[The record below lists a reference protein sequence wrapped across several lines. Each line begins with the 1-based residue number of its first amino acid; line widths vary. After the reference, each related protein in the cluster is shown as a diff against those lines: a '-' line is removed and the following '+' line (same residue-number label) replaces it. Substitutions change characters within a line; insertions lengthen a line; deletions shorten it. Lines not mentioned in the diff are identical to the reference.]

1 MGGAAFAWDCLRQE
15 NTVTLSQGAKWIRF
29 LRQYGPI
36 PRNDNM
42 YDEHIRR
49 SAQRADVRPIAFTHP
64 LEEEILSLFRAG
76 ATCPSSVV
84 LTGTAGDGKTHLCRK
99 IWSEIG
105 GDEVEW
111 SSDDIYYRRSATIG
125 GRQVTVHII
134 RDLTALPPQD
144 PRSRYADKEELLL
157 LFCRTIFHPAAGD
170 VFLIAANDGQL
181 IEAWQRLPEAE
192 EVGRVRKLFESLLV
206 EDRREIAGIPL
217 KFFNLSRVPCANL
230 FDLALEAFLSHEG
243 WHDCTRQEGG
253 EGDFFGPRC
262 PIRRNYELLQMPLVK
277 TRLRAL
283 FELCDC
289 NDLHIPIRRILLLL
303 VNAVLGHPDVKDH
316 LMQAADIPGI
326 LQRETAAKASLFNNI
341 FGENLSE
348 TRRES
353 LEVFSY
359 LNRFRIGHETSN
371 RIDNILI
378 FGEADEVLRPYFDGL
393 LGSDPYY
400 GADPSYYAAQ
410 RAYIEGAEGDEMNAR
425 VFLDLLVS
433 QRRRLFFTILEAQ
446 EKELALW
453 ELTVFK
459 YAGEYL
465 SRVLQVLKSGGKVD
479 RSILARLVRGLNR
492 VFVGML
498 VNTER
503 ELLLATS
510 FSFSSSKV
518 SQILED
524 RIPVTPPRLYERVDL
539 TLEGGEP
546 VLAVQL
552 SETIRCTLPLNLTR
566 YEFLSRVA
574 EGAVPGSF
582 SRECYED
589 MLAFKSRL
597 LACLAERRRIEG
609 VGETGMLTFRL
620 MNLDA
625 LGNPTDEVVEVSHG

>member
-1 MGGAAFAWDCLRQE
+1 MK
-15 NTVTLSQGAKWIRF
+15 TVTLGRGATWIRF

-49 SAQRADVRPIAFTHP
+49 SSERAAVRPLAFSHP
-64 LEEEILSLFRAG
+64 LEPELLSLFRPED
-76 ATCPSSVV
+76 THPSSVV
-84 LTGTAGDGKTHLCRK
+84 LTGTAGDGKTNLCRK
-99 IWSEIG
+99 IWSAIG
-105 GDEVEW
+105 GDEVGW
-111 SSDDIYYRRSATIG
+111 SSDDIYYRRSATIA
-125 GRQVTVHII
+125 GRPMTVHVI
-134 RDLTALPPQD
+134 RDLTALPLQD
-144 PRSRYADKEELLL
+144 RHGRYSDKGELLL
-157 LFCRTIFHPAAGD
+157 AFCHALFRPDAHD
-170 VFLIAANDGQL
+170 VFVIAANDGQL
-181 IEAWQRLPEAE
+181 IEPWQRLPASD
-192 EVGRVRKLFESLLV
+192 EVGRIRKLFESLLV
-206 EDRREIAGIPL
+206 EDRRESEGILL
-217 KFFNLSRVPCANL
+217 KFFNLSRVPSAKL

-243 WHDCTRQEGG
+243 WQECAREAGG
-253 EGDFFGPRC
+253 EGEFFGSCC
-262 PIRRNYELLQMPLVK
+262 PIRRNYELLQTPLVE

-283 FELCDC
+283 FDLCDC

-303 VNAVLGHPDVKDH
+303 ANAVLGHPEVRDR
-316 LMQAADIPGI
+316 LMQATDVTGMLERGA
-326 LQRETAAKASLFNNI
+326 AAKGSLFNNI
-341 FGENLSE
+341 FGGNLSD

-353 LEVFSY
+353 LEVFNY

-371 RIDNILI
+371 RIENILI
-378 FGEADEVLRPYFDGL
+378 FGEADASLRPYFDSL
-393 LGSDPYY
+393 LGVDPFY

-410 RAYIEGAEGDEMNAR
+410 RGYIEAPEGDEAGAR
-425 VFLDLLVS
+425 AFLDLLVS

-446 EKELALW
+446 EKELSLW

-465 SRVLQVLKSGGKVD
+465 SRTLQVLKSGGKVE

-498 VNTER
+498 VSTDR

-524 RIPVTPPRLYERVDL
+524 RIPVTPRLYERVEL
-539 TLEGGEP
+539 VLEREKP
-546 VLAVQL
+546 ALVVQL
-552 SETIRCTLPLNLTR
+552 SDTIRCALALNLTR

-574 EGAVPGSF
+574 EGALPSSF

-589 MLAFKSRL
+589 MLAFKSQL
-597 LACLAERRRIEG
+597 LAGLAERRRSEDIGDAG
-609 VGETGMLTFRL
+609 VLTFRL

-625 LGNPTDEVVEVSHG
+625 LGNPTDEVVELSHG

>member
-1 MGGAAFAWDCLRQE
+1 MRHCISGEPLERPV
-15 NTVTLSQGAKWIRF
+15 NLTLSQGTRWVRF
-29 LRQYGPI
+29 LRQYGPAT
-36 PRNDNM
+36 RNDNM

-49 SAQRADVRPIAFTHP
+49 SAQRAGVRPILFTHP
-64 LEEEILSLFRAG
+64 LENEILSLFRAG
-76 ATCPSSVV
+76 APGPSSVV

-99 IWSEIG
+99 IWAEIG
-105 GDEVEW
+105 GDENEW
-111 SSDDIYYRRSATIG
+111 GSNDVYYRRSVTVG
-125 GRQVTVHII
+125 SRGVTVHVV

-144 PRSRYADKEELLL
+144 PKGRYADKNELLL
-157 LFCRTIFHPAAGD
+157 LFCRALLAPASD
-170 VFLIAANDGQL
+170 HVFLIAANDGQL
-181 IEAWQRLPEAE
+181 IEPWQRLPASE
-192 EVGRVRKLFESLLV
+192 EVVRIRKLFESLLL
-206 EDRREIAGIPL
+206 EDRRECEGIPL
-217 KFFNLSRVPCANL
+217 KLFNLSRVPCATL
-230 FDLALEAFLSHEG
+230 FDLALEAFLSHEN
-243 WHDCTRQEGG
+243 WQECAREASGRG
-253 EGDFFGPRC
+253 EFFGPRC
-262 PIRRNYELLQMPLVK
+262 PIRRNYELLETPLVK

-289 NDLHIPIRRILLLL
+289 NELHIPIRRILLLL
-303 VNAVLGHPDVKDH
+303 SNAVLGHPHVKDH

-326 LQRETAAKASLFNNI
+326 LQRGTAAKASLFNNI
-341 FGENLSE
+341 FGGNLSE

-378 FGEADEVLRPYFDGL
+378 FGEADEILRQYFDAL
-393 LGSDPYY
+393 LGSDPFY
-400 GADPSYYAAQ
+400 GADPSYYTAQ
-410 RAYIEGAEGDEMNAR
+410 RAYIEGAEGDEGSAR
-425 VFLDLLVS
+425 AFLDLLVS
-433 QRRRLFFTILEAQ
+433 QRRRLFFTIPEAQ
-446 EKELALW
+446 EGELALW

-465 SRVLQVLKSGGKVD
+465 SRVLRVLRTGGKVD

-498 VNTER
+498 VTADR

-524 RIPVTPPRLYERVDL
+524 RIPVTPRLHERVDL
-539 TLEGGEP
+539 TIEGGRP
-546 VLAVQL
+546 VLGVQL
-552 SETIRCTLPLNLTR
+552 SDTIRCSLPLNLTR

-574 EGAVPGSF
+574 EGALPGSF

-597 LACLAERRRIEG
+597 LGSLAERRRIETG
-609 VGETGMLTFRL
+609 EETGVLTFRL

-625 LGNPTDEVVEVSHG
+625 LGNPTDEVVEVSHD